1 MTNRLTRGRGNSSR
15 SPHSSTFRFPSVPCT
30 QLTNVFLAA
39 PEVHGSLTPNLSSS
53 PNGNSPAPQRPWFNS
68 QSGPGGRGGRVPNGR
83 GRETR
88 PGAPN
93 RAASTRPVF
102 NSTTTEARSGY
113 GTYVVA
119 KTYERFCQAVAANLG
134 ASPLIV
140 SLAYVKV
147 SRECRIAA
155 ATPVVKEAAED
166 SVLSKEYI
174 DDERDVND
182 GPKNRDR
189 PERVEADLPL
199 DVTGTEQKL
208 TSDDESMTTEDV
220 QSLGALTLEEA
231 KATTDHARAPI
242 QLHVQPS
249 AMHTGQEQV
258 ISIFQDSALL
268 TTFLGS
274 SR

>member
-1 MTNRLTRGRGNSSR
+1 M
-15 SPHSSTFRFPSVPCT
+15 
-30 QLTNVFLAA
+30 
-39 PEVHGSLTPNLSSS
+39 
-53 PNGNSPAPQRPWFNS
+53 APQRPWFNS

-140 SLAYVKV
+140 SLAYVKRMPDRRRDPRRQGG
-147 SRECRIAA
+147 SRRQR
-155 ATPVVKEAAED
+155 T
-166 SVLSKEYI
+166 LQ
-174 DDERDVND
+174 
-182 GPKNRDR
+182 G
-189 PERVEADLPL
+189 RVEADLPL